1 MKAVTAAAVAT
12 AAVASNISYAQP
24 VPATDLPAAL
34 PGGLRYAQRDD
45 APQIAPA
52 LASHLNSAQRVG
64 SPTNQ
69 SVSPQGGKE
78 VEKMISRPKTPIEFV
93 KNLKVIFDRDLL
105 LRDDFYTDT
114 SLRSAFSL
122 EDTGVIRTDEEN
134 GDRRISVI
142 SSHFLSIF
150 PWVRIPG
157 RDDFMASAQLVGGKT
172 THQSGSVT
180 AGVNFGMR
188 KGGPNFDETKRIFGG
203 DFVFLM
209 PEPSPHRSPLAATA
223 PHGNETWKYQRIDG
237 KTEKSITISFNS
249 SGELSNILIEL
260 TDK

>member
-12 AAVASNISYAQP
+12 ATVASNIGYAQP
-24 VPATDLPAAL
+24 APAPDAPALL
-34 PGGLRYAQRDD
+34 PGSLRYAQPED
-45 APQIAPA
+45 APQMAPA
-52 LASHLNSAQRVG
+52 LTSHLNAAQQAG

-69 SVSPQGGKE
+69 SVPPQGGEE
-78 VEKMISRPKTPIEFV
+78 VTQMISRPKTPIEFV
-93 KNLKVIFDRDLL
+93 RNLKVIFDHDLL
-105 LRDDFYTDT
+105 LRDDFYTDA
-114 SLRSAFSL
+114 SLKNAFNL

-150 PWVRIPG
+150 PCVKIPG
-157 RDDFMASAQLVGGKT
+157 RDDLTPSAQLVGGKT

-188 KGGPNFDETKRIFGG
+188 EGGPNFDETKRIFGG
-203 DFVFLM
+203 NFVFLM
-209 PEPSPHRSPLAATA
+209 PEPSPHGSPPPATA
-223 PHGNETWKYQRIDG
+223 PHGNERWKYQQVDER
-237 KTEKSITISFNS
+237 TEKTITIHFNS

-260 TDK
+260 TEK